1 MRASSLK
8 RGVLF
13 LPLAAPLLL
22 TDCVWKSD
30 YDALQAK
37 SQAQISQLQQQVAS
51 QQQEISQLQGAIKY
65 TVESDLLFASGSYQV
80 SPAGQRIVGSFTQKL
95 APIQRS
101 KIIVTGYTDN
111 QPVGAAL
118 VRQGIT
124 DNKVLSQKRAEAV
137 MQIMISQGANPQ
149 LLEARGAG
157 DADPVASNST
167 PAGRAQNR
175 RVEFTLVPAS

>member
-8 RGVLF
+8 RGVQF
-13 LPLAAPLLL
+13 LPLVAPLLL
-22 TDCVWKSD
+22 TNCVWKSD
-30 YDALQAK
+30 YDALQA
-37 SQAQISQLQQQVAS
+37 QNNQLKQQVAA

-80 SPAGQRIVGSFTQKL
+80 SQQGQSLVASFTQKL

-101 KIIVTGYTDN
+101 KIIVTGFTDN
-111 QPVGAAL
+111 QPVGPAL

-124 DNKVLSQKRAEAV
+124 DNNVLSQKRAEAV

-149 LLEARGAG
+149 LVEAHGAG
-157 DADPVASNST
+157 DSNPVGSNAT